1 MPALIRPLV
10 RELPYAAGGALQC
23 QSETPSIQASLHP
36 TRKQWINGW
45 HIHRI
50 TEMAAM
56 PRVGEGASQFQG
68 LDWCSLCETETV
80 AGHSLSMTDTKGKL
94 TL

>member
-1 MPALIRPLV
+1 
-10 RELPYAAGGALQC
+10 
-23 QSETPSIQASLHP
+23 
-36 TRKQWINGW
+36 
-45 HIHRI
+45 
-50 TEMAAM
+50 M
-56 PRVGEGASQFQG
+56 PRVGEGASQSQG

>member
-1 MPALIRPLV
+1 MPIRDSIYP
-10 RELPYAAGGALQC
+10 GI
-23 QSETPSIQASLHP
+23 TPSNKE
-36 TRKQWINGW
+36 RVVKGW
-45 HIHRI
+45 HIHHI

-68 LDWCSLCETETV
+68 LDWCCLCETETV